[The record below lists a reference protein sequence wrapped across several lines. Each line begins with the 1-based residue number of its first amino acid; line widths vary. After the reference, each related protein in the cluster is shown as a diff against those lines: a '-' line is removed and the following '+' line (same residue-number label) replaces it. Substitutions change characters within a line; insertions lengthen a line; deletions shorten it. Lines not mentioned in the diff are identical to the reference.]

1 MGNKLKGDFMKYLML
16 PAMLLAVAPAYAQ
29 DTAKK
34 PDAVPATVVPP
45 SSVMATARSVTP
57 GGSAVLPSNTEVL
70 VSTNSE
76 INSKKVREGDKF
88 VLSVAQDVMLG
99 NYIVIPRGTPA
110 HGVVTYRTGKGAF
123 GKSAKMEIEVRS
135 LDLNGRSVPLVG
147 HFRQEGRG
155 NTGATVGAVVA
166 VGVFS
171 AFVTG
176 RSAVIEQGREF
187 RVYTREPLDV
197 TIPGAAPAP
206 SNP

>member
-1 MGNKLKGDFMKYLML
+1 M
-16 PAMLLAVAPAYAQ
+16 
-29 DTAKK
+29 
-34 PDAVPATVVPP
+34 
-45 SSVMATARSVTP
+45 
-57 GGSAVLPSNTEVL
+57 
-70 VSTNSE
+70 
-76 INSKKVREGDKF
+76 
-88 VLSVAQDVMLG
+88 
-99 NYIVIPRGTPA
+99 
-110 HGVVTYRTGKGAF
+110 
-123 GKSAKMEIEVRS
+123 
-135 LDLNGRSVPLVG
+135 PLVG

-197 TIPGAAPAP
+197 TIPGAPSAAPAAAPAP